1 MIKSIYNLYM
11 IIFYLKLTKNMSL
24 KLNKK
29 TNTNPIRKDEIKRNA
44 KYEIYF
50 EVNDCFKN
58 FYLVSL
64 KIANLICFYLIYILK
79 KTKILT

>member
-44 KYEIYF
+44 KY
-50 EVNDCFKN
+50 
-58 FYLVSL
+58 
-64 KIANLICFYLIYILK
+64 
-79 KTKILT
+79 

>member
-1 MIKSIYNLYM
+1 M
-11 IIFYLKLTKNMSL
+11 IIFYLKLNKNMSL

-44 KYEIYF
+44 MYEIYF

>member
-1 MIKSIYNLYM
+1 MQRFLKLSVIVINFNNPRFLKDKEKLNRQYKMIKSIYNLYM

-44 KYEIYF
+44 KY
-50 EVNDCFKN
+50 
-58 FYLVSL
+58 
-64 KIANLICFYLIYILK
+64 
-79 KTKILT
+79 

>member
-1 MIKSIYNLYM
+1 MQRFLKLSVIVINFNNPRFLKEKEKLNRQYKMIKSIYNLYM

-44 KYEIYF
+44 KY
-50 EVNDCFKN
+50 
-58 FYLVSL
+58 
-64 KIANLICFYLIYILK
+64 
-79 KTKILT
+79 